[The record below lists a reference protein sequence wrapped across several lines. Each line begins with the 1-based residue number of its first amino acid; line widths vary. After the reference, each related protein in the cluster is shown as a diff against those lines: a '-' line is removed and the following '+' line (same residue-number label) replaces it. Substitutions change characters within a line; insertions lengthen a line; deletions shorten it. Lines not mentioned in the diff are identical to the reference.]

1 MRRWIERTAAA
12 LLLVGAAAALWFAY
26 QIYSRPAELKVAV
39 GPAGSDDYVFLTAWS
54 RRLVDTK
61 AAVRLTIV
69 SRNNPLEAA
78 QAFDRGQADLAVLR
92 GDLPIPGSA
101 RAVAIL
107 QKSAVLIIA
116 TDKNKKTIENFGQL
130 KKRKLGVL
138 GIPGANDRLID
149 RLSAHYG
156 LAASDITRVPLK
168 REDAVEAIRNGRV
181 DAVLGAGPLSGPT
194 IASVNA
200 AVSKAFRG
208 VPSYIEIDAEAIAK
222 SAPEY
227 ESEDIP
233 KGTFRSS
240 PANPDEDVTTL
251 FFSHLLVA
259 KSSLKE
265 DTVAALTR
273 LLFDARVPL
282 QAEYPSAKLIEA
294 ASTDKDAAVPV
305 HPGAAA
311 YYDGSEKTLLER
323 YGDALFYGPMLLSLL
338 GTVVLGGYRYLSRDD
353 TFELADRL
361 RRLRKITSDA
371 AQARSV
377 REITSLESEFGKMFD
392 ELVEKL
398 AGGGL
403 QESEI
408 STALLVFKHV
418 SDALAERRHMLA
430 DQRSTLSEAAT
441 PPARMPA

>member
-1 MRRWIERTAAA
+1 
-12 LLLVGAAAALWFAY
+12 
-26 QIYSRPAELKVAV
+26 
-39 GPAGSDDYVFLTAWS
+39 
-54 RRLVDTK
+54 
-61 AAVRLTIV
+61 VRLAIV
-69 SRNNPLEAA
+69 SRGNPIEAA

-130 KKRKLGVL
+130 KKRKLGVI
-138 GIPGANDRLID
+138 GTPGANDRLID

-156 LAASDITRVPLK
+156 LAASDITRIPLK
-168 REDAVEAIRNGRV
+168 REDVVDAIRTGRV

-194 IASVNA
+194 IANVNA

-208 VPSYIEIDAEAIAK
+208 APSYIEIDAEAIAK
-222 SAPEY
+222 SAPDY

-240 PANPDEDVTTL
+240 PANPDDDVTTL

-265 DTVAALTR
+265 ETVAALTR

-282 QAEYPSAKLIEA
+282 QAEFPSAKLIEA

-311 YYDGSEKTLLER
+311 YYDGSEKTFLER
-323 YGDALFYGPMLLSLL
+323 YGDAFFYGPMLLSLL
-338 GTVVLGGYRYLSRDD
+338 GTIVLGGYRYLSRDD

-361 RRLRKITSDA
+361 RKLRQISSDA
-371 AQARSV
+371 AQAHSV
-377 REITSLESEFGKMFD
+377 GEVIKLENDLRDLFD

-398 AGGGL
+398 ARGGL

-418 SDALAERRHMLA
+418 SDALTERRHVLA
-430 DQRSTLSEAAT
+430 EQGPIASAHTGR
-441 PPARMPA
+441 

>member
-1 MRRWIERTAAA
+1 MRRWVERTAAV
-12 LLLVGAAAALWFAY
+12 LLLVGAAAAGWFAY

-39 GPAGSDDYVFLTAWS
+39 GPPGSDDYVFLTAWS
-54 RRLVDTK
+54 RRLIDTK

-69 SRNNPLEAA
+69 SRGNPIEAA

-130 KKRKLGVL
+130 KKRKLGVV
-138 GIPGANDRLID
+138 GTPGANDRLID

-168 REDAVEAIRNGRV
+168 REDVVDAIRTGRV

-194 IASVNA
+194 ITNVNA

-208 VPSYIEIDAEAIAK
+208 APSYIEIDAEAIAK

-240 PANPDEDVTTL
+240 PANPDDDVTTL

-265 DTVAALTR
+265 GTVAALTR

-311 YYDGSEKTLLER
+311 YYDGSEKTFMER
-323 YGDALFYGPMLLSLL
+323 YGDAFFYGPMLLSLL
-338 GTVVLGGYRYLSRDD
+338 GTIVLGAYRYLSRDD
-353 TFELADRL
+353 AFELADRL
-361 RRLRKITSDA
+361 RKLRKISSDA
-371 AQARSV
+371 AQAHSV
-377 REITSLESEFGKMFD
+377 GEVIRLEDDLRDLFD

-398 AGGGL
+398 ARGGL

-418 SDALAERRHMLA
+418 SDALAERRHVLA
-430 DQRSTLSEAAT
+430 EQGPIASAAAM
-441 PPARMPA
+441 PPARANA

>member
-1 MRRWIERTAAA
+1 MRRWIERTIAV
-12 LLLVGAAAALWFAY
+12 LLLMAAAAGLWFAY
-26 QIYSRPAELKVAV
+26 HLYSRPAELKVAV
-39 GPAGSDDYVFLTAWS
+39 GPAGSDDYVFLTALS
-54 RRLVDTK
+54 RRLADTK
-61 AAVRLTIV
+61 AAVRLTLV
-69 SRNNPLEAA
+69 SRNNPIEAA

-156 LAASDITRVPLK
+156 LAATDITRLPLK
-168 REDAVEAIRNGRV
+168 REDAVEAIRTGRV

-194 IASVNA
+194 IANVNA
-200 AVSKAFRG
+200 AVARAFRG

-240 PANPDEDVTTL
+240 PANPDDDVTTL

-265 DTVAALTR
+265 ETVAALTR

-282 QAEYPSAKLIEA
+282 QAEFPSAKLIEA

-311 YYDGSEKTLLER
+311 YYDGSEKTFMER
-323 YGDALFYGPMLLSLL
+323 YGDAFFYGPMLLSLIGTAAL
-338 GTVVLGGYRYLSRDD
+338 GAYRYLSRDD
-353 TFELADRL
+353 SFELADRL
-361 RRLRKITSDA
+361 RKLRKITSDA
-371 AQARSV
+371 ARAQSV
-377 REITSLESEFGKMFD
+377 GEITKLESELGGMFD
-392 ELVEKL
+392 ELIEKL
-398 AGGGL
+398 ARGGL

-418 SDALAERRHMLA
+418 SDTLAERRHVLA
-430 DQRSTLSEAAT
+430 DQEPIPAAAAM
-441 PPARMPA
+441 PPSRVPA

>member
-1 MRRWIERTAAA
+1 MRRWIERAVAV
-12 LLLVGAAAALWFAY
+12 LLLVAAGAGLWFAY
-26 QIYSRPAELKVAV
+26 QLYTRPSELMVAV
-39 GPAGSDDYVFLTAWS
+39 GPAGSDDYVFLTALA
-54 RRLVDTK
+54 RRLTDSK
-61 AAVRLTIV
+61 AAVRLTIL
-69 SRNNPLEAA
+69 SRGNPIEAA

-107 QKSAVLIIA
+107 QKSAVIIIA

-130 KKRKLGVL
+130 KKRKLGVI

-156 LAASDITRVPLK
+156 LADTDITRIPLK
-168 REDAVEAIRNGRV
+168 REDAVEAIRTGRV

-194 IASVNA
+194 IANVNA
-200 AVSKAFRG
+200 AVAKAFRG

-240 PANPDEDVTTL
+240 PANPDDDVTTL
-251 FFSHLLVA
+251 FFPHLLVA
-259 KSSLKE
+259 KSSLNE

-273 LLFDARVPL
+273 LLFEARVPL
-282 QAEYPSAKLIEA
+282 QAEFPSAKLIEA

-311 YYDGSEKTLLER
+311 YYDGSEKTFMER
-323 YGDALFYGPMLLSLL
+323 YGDAFFYGPMLLSLL
-338 GTVVLGGYRYLSRDD
+338 GTAALGAYRFLSRDD

-361 RRLRKITSDA
+361 RNLRRITNDA
-371 AQARSV
+371 ARAESV
-377 REITSLESEFGKMFD
+377 GEIAKLESELGGMFD
-392 ELVEKL
+392 DLVEKL
-398 AGGGL
+398 ARGGL
-403 QESEI
+403 QETEI
-408 STALLVFKHV
+408 STALMLFKHV
-418 SDALAERRHMLA
+418 SDTLAERRHTLA
-430 DQRSTLSEAAT
+430 RQGLTQPAAT
-441 PPARMPA
+441 RLPGPRAA